1 MKLTMTNVDKNDQMK
16 MNRGVCMLKTMWWIV
31 DEDYGGE
38 MRQMVIRSKDNTM
51 KETNTS
57 KADN

>member
-31 DEDYGGE
+31 DEDYEGE